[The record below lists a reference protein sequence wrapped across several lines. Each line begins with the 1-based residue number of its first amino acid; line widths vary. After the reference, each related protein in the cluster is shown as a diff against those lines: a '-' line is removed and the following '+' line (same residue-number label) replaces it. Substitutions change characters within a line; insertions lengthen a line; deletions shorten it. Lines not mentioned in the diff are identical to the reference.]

1 MTTPVIA
8 KEKGFYGT
16 LREPGDRFAIAA
28 DADLGRWMEV
38 EAQPP
43 EPPPDED
50 GPPEVEAQPPAKP
63 GKK

>member
-1 MTTPVIA
+1 MTIPVIA

-43 EPPPDED
+43 
-50 GPPEVEAQPPAKP
+50 AKP